1 MVGFQGQTSRARL
14 VRRYKRFLADVRM
27 ESGELLTVH
36 CPNSG
41 SMLGCDVP
49 GSEVLI
55 SESPNKKRE
64 LSHTWELVRVGRSWV
79 CINTMM
85 PNLVVEEAVGAGRVE
100 ELAGYRSIRRE
111 VPYGRNS
118 RIDLRLED
126 PGVCYVEVK
135 NVTLARGGV
144 ALFPDAVT
152 ARGAKHL
159 AELRSV
165 VRDGQRAVMFFLVNR
180 GDCHS
185 MEAAADI
192 DPNYAAEL
200 ARAVAG
206 GVEVMAWRAR
216 VGVGGIR
223 VAGRIPFRPPELSG

>member
-1 MVGFQGQTSRARL
+1 MVRFQGRTSRARL
-14 VRRYKRFLADVRM
+14 LRRYKRFLADVRV
-27 ESGELLTVH
+27 ESGDLLTVH

-55 SESPNKKRE
+55 SESPNKNRK

-79 CINTMM
+79 GINTMM
-85 PNLVVEEAVGAGRVE
+85 PNLVVEEALRKGRVE
-100 ELAGYRSIRRE
+100 ELKAYRTVRRE

-118 RIDLRLED
+118 RVDLRLED
-126 PGVCYVEVK
+126 PGLCYVEVK
-135 NVTLARGGV
+135 NVTLARGKV

-165 VRDGQRAVMFFLVNR
+165 VRGGQRAVMLFLVNR
-180 GDCHS
+180 GDCTS

-192 DPNYAAEL
+192 DPHYAAEL
-200 ARAVAG
+200 ARAVEG
-206 GVEVMAWRAR
+206 GVEVIVCRAQ

-223 VAGRIPFRPPELSG
+223 VAGRIPFRPPDRSV

>member
-1 MVGFQGQTSRARL
+1 MVKFQGKTSRARL
-14 VRRYKRFLADVRM
+14 VCRYKRFLADVRV

-41 SMLGCDVP
+41 SMLGCNVP

-55 SESPNKKRE
+55 SESPNKKRK

-79 CINTMM
+79 GINTMM
-85 PNLVVEEAVGAGRVE
+85 PNLVVEDAVRAGRVE
-100 ELAGYRSIRRE
+100 ELGSYRSVRRE

-118 RIDLRLED
+118 RIDLCLED
-126 PGVCYVEVK
+126 PGLCYVEVK
-135 NVTLARGGV
+135 NVTLARGKV

-159 AELRSV
+159 VELQSV
-165 VRDGQRAVMFFLVNR
+165 VRGGQRAVMFFLVNR
-180 GDCHS
+180 GDCTS

-192 DPNYAAEL
+192 DPHYAGEL
-200 ARAVAG
+200 AKAVEG
-206 GVEVMAWRAR
+206 GVEVIVYRAQ

-223 VAGRIPFRPPELSG
+223 VAGRIPFRPP

>member
-1 MVGFQGQTSRARL
+1 MVKFQGKTSRARL
-14 VRRYKRFLADVRM
+14 VRRYKRFLADVRV

-41 SMLGCDVP
+41 SMLGYNVP

-55 SESPNKKRE
+55 SESPNKKRK

-79 CINTMM
+79 GINTMM
-85 PNLVVEEAVGAGRVE
+85 PNLVVEDAVRAGRVE
-100 ELAGYRSIRRE
+100 ELGSYRSVRRE

-118 RIDLRLED
+118 RIDLCLED
-126 PGVCYVEVK
+126 PGLCYVEVK
-135 NVTLARGGV
+135 NVTLARGKV

-159 AELRSV
+159 VELQSV
-165 VRDGQRAVMFFLVNR
+165 VRGGQRAVMFFLVNR
-180 GDCHS
+180 GDCTS

-192 DPNYAAEL
+192 DPHYAAEL
-200 ARAVAG
+200 DKAIAG
-206 GVEVMAWRAR
+206 GVEVIVYRAQ

-223 VAGRIPFRPPELSG
+223 VAGRIPFRPP